1 MNEITA
7 YNLKQELDEFAK
19 NRIDSDIRSLL
30 THLNGKNVLIGTKKD
45 SKDQMMIVEDLVS
58 HTGFYIPV
66 FTEIDEIPEIILNR
80 FDWYVTPLNSVYAL
94 MRETNNSERL
104 DVDGIII
111 NPNTH
116 NIVISNYI
124 NEKNTPYVS

>member
-1 MNEITA
+1 MNSNGTHNI
-7 YNLKQELDEFAK
+7 KRELDEFAK
-19 NRIDSDIRSLL
+19 NRIDSDIRLL
-30 THLNGKNVLIGTKKD
+30 LAHLNGKNVLIGTKKD

-80 FDWYVTPLNSVYAL
+80 FDWTVTPLNSVYAL
-94 MRETNNSERL
+94 MREANNFEHL

-116 NIVISNYI
+116 NIVINNYI
-124 NEKNTPYVS
+124 SEKATTYVS

>member
-1 MNEITA
+1 MNEIPV
-7 YNLKQELDEFAK
+7 YNLKQELDNFAK
-19 NRIDSDIRSLL
+19 NRMDSDIRSLL

-66 FTEIDEIPEIILNR
+66 FTEIDEIPEKILNR
-80 FDWYVTPLNSVYAL
+80 FDWYVAPLNSVYAL
-94 MRETNNSERL
+94 MREAYDCEHL
-104 DVDGIII
+104 DVVGIII

-116 NIVISNYI
+116 NIVINNYI
-124 NEKNTPYVS
+124 TEKTTPYVS

>member
-1 MNEITA
+1 MNEIPV
-7 YNLKQELDEFAK
+7 YNLKQELDNFAK
-19 NRIDSDIRSLL
+19 NRMDSDIRSLL

-66 FTEIDEIPEIILNR
+66 FTEIDEIPEKILNR
-80 FDWYVTPLNSVYAL
+80 FDWYVAPLNSVYAL
-94 MRETNNSERL
+94 MREANDSEHL

-116 NIVISNYI
+116 NIVINNYI
-124 NEKNTPYVS
+124 TEKTTPYVS